1 MPPLYLASGSPRR
14 RELLTQIGVPF
25 NVVSA
30 PIDETPLPS
39 ESASAYVERLA
50 RAKAAAGL
58 ASLKDPVQGLRGHA
72 RSHRSDAVPEG
83 GAAPVGAGMPA
94 KGSTAALEEAVVLG
108 ADTAVVLDGRIL
120 GKPENREDA
129 LAMLAELS
137 GREHQVLTAVAL
149 SDGQRVHSL
158 CVTSK
163 VRFRVISADEAQRYW
178 ASGEP
183 ADKAGGYAIQGLG
196 AVFVTEL
203 SGSYSAV
210 VGLPL
215 SETAELL
222 GQFGIACWQSP
233 VHTPEVTNPR

>member
-1 MPPLYLASGSPRR
+1 MNPLYLASGSPRR
-14 RELLTQIGVPF
+14 RELLAQIGVPF
-25 NVVSA
+25 SVVSA
-30 PIDETPLPS
+30 PIDETPLPN
-39 ESASAYVERLA
+39 ESAPAYVERLA

-58 ASLKDPVQGLRGHA
+58 ACL
-72 RSHRSDAVPEG
+72 EG
-83 GAAPVGAGMPA
+83 P
-94 KGSTAALEEAVVLG
+94 AVVLG

-120 GKPENREDA
+120 GKPENRKDA
-129 LAMLAELS
+129 LAMLADLS

-163 VRFRVISADEAQRYW
+163 VRFRAISAEEAQRYW

-196 AVFVTEL
+196 AVFVTGL

-233 VHTPEVTNPR
+233 AHTPEVTNQR